1 MGLFDAVAGAL
12 GGAQGGGGAGGG
24 QAALVQALMALLSQG
39 GGASGGLGALVQQF
53 QRGGLGDVVA
63 SWVSTG
69 QNLPISAEQL
79 QQVLGSDLVGQIA
92 GRFGLDP
99 QQAGQHLAQVLPQV
113 VDQLTPNGELPAAG
127 QAGAGGLDLGDIG
140 SLLGRFR

>member
-1 MGLFDAVAGAL
+1 MGLLDAVAGAL
-12 GGAQGGGGAGGG
+12 GAAQGGGGAGGG
-24 QAALVQALMALLSQG
+24 QAALVQALMGLLSQG
-39 GGASGGLGALVQQF
+39 GGGSGALGALVQQF

-69 QNLPISAEQL
+69 QNLPISPDQL
-79 QQVLGSDLVGQIA
+79 QQVLGSDFVAQIA

-113 VDQLTPNGELPAAG
+113 VDQLTPDGALPAG
-127 QAGAGGLDLGDIG
+127 GADTGGGLDLGDLG
-140 SLLGRFR
+140 ALLGRFR